1 MRLQNPV
8 QLRHLKRLPV
18 KLEAPGRRASD
29 DAAGMSAWD
38 MMGEAPW
45 KPSQRKLSQR
55 SGPGDRL
62 RDELLLPRNHTAHP
76 PST

>member
-38 MMGEAPW
+38 MMGEAP
-45 KPSQRKLSQR
+45 
-55 SGPGDRL
+55 
-62 RDELLLPRNHTAHP
+62 
-76 PST
+76 